1 MLSLTDLKESL
12 QKVDQLQFRLPDG
25 SPVPSHFHITE
36 AGLITKHFIDC
47 GGTIR
52 KEYALTM
59 QIWYSVDY
67 NHRLSPEKFLKILD
81 KAEPLLENRDLPI
94 EIEYQTDTI
103 GKYNLEFNGMDFL
116 LLTTKTDCLA
126 KETCA
131 IKPESEHS
139 DRSKKHS
146 VRQREMSVCIPG
158 GGCC

>member
-12 QKVDQLQFRLPDG
+12 QQVDQLQLRLPDG

-52 KEYALTM
+52 KESALTM

-67 NHRLSPEKFLKILD
+67 NHRLTPGKFINILD
-81 KAEPLLENRDLPI
+81 KAEPLLESRDLPV

-103 GKYNLEFNGMDFL
+103 GKYNLEFDGEAFL
-116 LLTTKTDCLA
+116 LMPTKTDCLA
-126 KETCA
+126 KEKSGLPEPAA
-131 IKPESEHS
+131 IK
-139 DRSKKHS
+139 S
-146 VRQREMSVCIPG
+146 VGLKTATVGACEPG
-158 GGCC
+158 SGCC